1 MGNKREEN
9 KGLNMENKHQDEY
22 IVLIEK
28 NGNRSYY
35 KNGKLHREAG
45 PAYVPSKL
53 KEKYTGLKD
62 QELYK
67 KVFDSHYDPKMIVF
81 RSNSPL
87 YYIGGI
93 EYKKRQFDK
102 IVLALDLSDELSGKL
117 LEKQDEYIVVIEKI
131 GNRFYYKNGQLHR
144 EAGPAYVNWEGKEKF
159 TGLEDQELYKKVFKE
174 NTDEYYSYVETNE
187 QGAEIIKKLRPT
199 YECYH
204 LDGIEYSKAEFN
216 CIIALQKAE
225 ELDKELGD
233 VQAPIKKIDKKVKI

>member
-1 MGNKREEN
+1 
-9 KGLNMENKHQDEY
+9 LNS
-22 IVLIEK
+22 V
-28 NGNRSYY
+28 
-35 KNGKLHREAG
+35 AG
-45 PAYVPSKL
+45 PGYCYLVC
-53 KEKYTGLKD
+53 
-62 QELYK
+62 
-67 KVFDSHYDPKMIVF
+67 
-81 RSNSPL
+81 
-87 YYIGGI
+87 
-93 EYKKRQFDK
+93 
-102 IVLALDLSDELSGKL
+102 
-117 LEKQDEYIVVIEKI
+117 
-131 GNRFYYKNGQLHR
+131 
-144 EAGPAYVNWEGKEKF
+144 KEKF